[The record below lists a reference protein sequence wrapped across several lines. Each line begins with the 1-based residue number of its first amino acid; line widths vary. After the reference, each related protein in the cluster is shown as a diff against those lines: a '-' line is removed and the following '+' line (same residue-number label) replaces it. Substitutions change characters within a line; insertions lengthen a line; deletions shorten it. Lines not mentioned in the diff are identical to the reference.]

1 MSAEVGGLAL
11 ILKYVWLPTIGLLG
25 WFTKGYLNKLD
36 ARQALLEQK
45 QRELELKLNKQ
56 YYDKEEIQQHIVLPL
71 QAGLA
76 ETREEFKATGKMV
89 AEIHSDMR
97 LLTFKILGK
106 DSAE

>member
-11 ILKYVWLPTIGLLG
+11 LLKYVWLPTIGLLG

-36 ARQALLEQK
+36 ARQSLSEHKLG
-45 QRELELKLNKQ
+45 ELELKLNKH

-71 QAGLA
+71 QTSIT
-76 ETREEFKATGKMV
+76 ETREELKATSKMI

-106 DSAE
+106 DSSE

>member
-11 ILKYVWLPTIGLLG
+11 LLKYVWLPTIGLLG

-36 ARQALLEQK
+36 ARQSLSEQK
-45 QRELELKLNKQ
+45 LGELELKLNKH

-71 QAGLA
+71 QTSIT
-76 ETREEFKATGKMV
+76 ETREELKVTSKMI

-106 DSAE
+106 DSSE

>member
-11 ILKYVWLPTIGLLG
+11 LLKYVWLPTIGLLG

-36 ARQALLEQK
+36 VRQTLSEQK
-45 QRELELKLNKQ
+45 LGELELKLNKH

-71 QAGLA
+71 QTSIT
-76 ETREEFKATGKMV
+76 ETREELKVTSKMI

-106 DSAE
+106 DSSE